1 VKGVRDLPDEQ
12 LLLETFSNG
21 DFTYIDFLI
30 CRYEDSLFNLC
41 LKLTKNRH
49 DAEELYQQTWLK
61 AIQKS
66 HTCTKSIKNWLYT
79 VCLNAYRD
87 SYRRSRRESEVIENT
102 LDDAAKDYIIAAAT
116 DNMSAENEALK
127 KLTGEM
133 LINKVSKLPDK
144 RADKAKNATARKGR
158 SAQETAAKEAGQAQL
173 GAGIGDGGFRRV
185 YDTVFAASGCR
196 RGQLLYSRYQSEH
209 QHAGKRI

>member
-1 VKGVRDLPDEQ
+1 LPDEQ

-21 DFTYIDFLI
+21 DFTYIDYII
-30 CRYEDSLFNLC
+30 CLYEDSIFNLC
-41 LKLTKNRH
+41 LKLAKNRH
-49 DAEELYQQTWLK
+49 NAEELYQQTWLK

-66 HTCTKSIKNWLYT
+66 HTCTKSLKNWLYT

-102 LDDAAKDYIIAAAT
+102 MDDAAKDYIIAAAT
-116 DNMSAENEALK
+116 DNVSAENEALK

-144 RADKAKNATARKGR
+144 HRLPIILYYFEGLDYKE
-158 SAQETAAKEAGQAQL
+158 SAAVLGLPIGTVKSRLNAAKSKLRKEMENEL
-173 GAGIGDGGFRRV
+173 NV
-185 YDTVFAASGCR
+185 
-196 RGQLLYSRYQSEH
+196 
-209 QHAGKRI
+209 